1 VTTKRPPHQRGLPEI
16 DPETSALAPGLHTGS
31 IGPALAELRRV
42 ALLIDA
48 VTRSGNPD
56 QVKATRARVSAA
68 LAGSLRYFRRGVAL
82 AELALEGRDPEIAAV
97 YLLLDPR
104 WTVKTGQ

>member
-1 VTTKRPPHQRGLPEI
+1 VTTKRTRRQQRVAET
-16 DPETSALAPGLHTGS
+16 DPERSALAAGLHTDS

-48 VTRSGNPD
+48 VARSGNPD
-56 QVKATRARVSAA
+56 QVKAARTRLSAA
-68 LAGSLRYFRRGVAL
+68 LGGSLRYFRRGVAL

-97 YLLLDPR
+97 YLLLDLS
-104 WTVKTGQ
+104 GAALHA